1 MRQIHL
7 KKIRVIIA
15 LIFFFSTVFLF
26 IDFRKLLPETFYD
39 VFLYMQLVPSLLKFI
54 SAVSI
59 VTLGFIAVL
68 LLTSLF
74 GRVYCSAICPL
85 GIMQD
90 FILWVK
96 KRINRKFRYRYT
108 KPVNYLR
115 YPFLALPVIAYLSGT
130 IFFVSLLDPF
140 SNFGR
145 IVSDFFQPVYVFLNN
160 TGAKLLEKANVFF
173 LYPEEI
179 SMSGWVAYMFPAFL
193 LGIIIWMS
201 LKWGRLYCNTICPV
215 GALLGFL
222 SRISV
227 FRIRMIEDSCTKCGK
242 CSFACKATCINI
254 KEQKVDFSRCVGCFN
269 CITACPEN
277 AIRYLA
283 PVRQKSLP
291 KEADY
296 SRRKILI
303 SGGLLVLSLFGLK
316 RTVFGEGSDFS
327 LSHKHKS
334 GLPRNVSPGIS
345 QNTSSGHQQN
355 VYSRHSQNV
364 NSGLPQDL
372 NSGNSRDPDSI
383 QNMEFNSQLPQE
395 INPGIPKEIPHNKVP
410 TTIEPEKHYTVTPP
424 GSLGIKHFTDTCT
437 ACHLCVS
444 ACPTQVLQPSIFEYG
459 IMGLMQPYM
468 DYVTN
473 YCNFDCVICSEVC
486 PTGAILSLTMEA
498 KKTVQ
503 IGKVNLII
511 DNCVVKTDN
520 TACGSC
526 SEHCPTQAVRMVP
539 YIGDLTIPEIR
550 PEICVGCGAC
560 EYACP
565 TRPFRAIYVD
575 GNFEH
580 QVALLPEEEELEQEV
595 TEEFP
600 F

>member
-1 MRQIHL
+1 MIQFHL

-15 LIFFFSTVFLF
+15 LIFFLFIVFLL
-26 IDFRKLLPETFYD
+26 IDFRKLLPEAFYD
-39 VFLYMQLVPSLLKFI
+39 SILYLQFVPSLLKFI

-59 VTLGFIAVL
+59 ATLGFFAVII
-68 LLTSLF
+68 LTALF

-85 GIMQD
+85 GILQD
-90 FILWVK
+90 CILWIK
-96 KRINRKFRYRYT
+96 KRVKRKFRYRFSS
-108 KPVNYLR
+108 PIDYLR
-115 YPFLALPVIAYLSGT
+115 YPFLALPVIAYLAGT
-130 IFFVSLLDPF
+130 VLFVSLLDPF

-145 IVSDFFQPVYVFLNN
+145 IISNFLQPVYIFLNN
-160 TGAKLLEKANVFF
+160 TGAKLLEKVNIFF
-173 LYPEEI
+173 LYPEDI
-179 SMSGWVAYMFPAFL
+179 FLSGWIAYMFPVFI
-193 LGIIIWMS
+193 LGLITWMS

-215 GALLGFL
+215 GTFLGLL

-227 FRIRMIEDSCTKCGK
+227 FRIKMIEDKCTKCGK
-242 CSFACKATCINI
+242 CVFACKSTCINI

-269 CITACPEN
+269 CISVCPED
-277 AIRYLA
+277 AIKYLA

-291 KEADY
+291 QETDDT
-296 SRRKILI
+296 RRKILV
-303 SGGLLVLSLFGLK
+303 SAGLLLLSLIVSK
-316 RTVFGEGSDFS
+316 RSTLAQGVKSTFTGDVNPRTAQDFKSRIAQDIKSSSNKDVKPS
-327 LSHKHKS
+327 L
-334 GLPRNVSPGIS
+334 P
-345 QNTSSGHQQN
+345 QE
-355 VYSRHSQNV
+355 V
-364 NSGLPQDL
+364 NSGLPQ
-372 NSGNSRDPDSI
+372 
-383 QNMEFNSQLPQE
+383 
-395 INPGIPKEIPHNKVP
+395 EIPHNKVP

-424 GSLGIKHFTDTCT
+424 GSLGIEHFTDTCT

-473 YCNFDCVICSEVC
+473 YCNFECVICSEVC

-503 IGKVNLII
+503 IGKVNLIL

-526 SEHCPTQAVRMVP
+526 SEHCPTQAVHMVP
-539 YIGDLTIPEIR
+539 YIGELTIPEIR

-560 EYACP
+560 EHACP

-575 GNFEH
+575 GNYVHET
-580 QVALLPEEEELEQEV
+580 ALLLEEEELEVKPAE
-595 TEEFP
+595 EEFP

>member
-1 MRQIHL
+1 MIQFHL

-15 LIFFFSTVFLF
+15 LIFFLSIVFLL
-26 IDFRKLLPETFYD
+26 IDFRKLLPEVFYD
-39 VFLYMQLVPSLLKFI
+39 SILYLQFVPSLLKFI

-59 VTLGFIAVL
+59 ATLGFLAVL
-68 LLTSLF
+68 ILTALF

-85 GIMQD
+85 GIFQD
-90 FILWVK
+90 CILWIK
-96 KRINRKFRYRYT
+96 KRIKRKFLYRFSSQID
-108 KPVNYLR
+108 YLR
-115 YPFLALPVIAYLSGT
+115 YPFLTLPVIGYLAGT
-130 IFFVSLLDPF
+130 VLFVSLLDPF

-145 IVSDFFQPVYVFLNN
+145 IVSDFFQPVYIFLNN
-160 TGAKLLEKANVFF
+160 IGAKLLEKVNVFF
-173 LYPEEI
+173 LYPEDI
-179 SMSGWVAYMFPAFL
+179 SHSGWIAYMIPVFI
-193 LGIIIWMS
+193 LGLIIWMS

-215 GALLGFL
+215 GTLLGLL

-227 FRIRMIEDSCTKCGK
+227 FRIKMIEDKCTKCGK
-242 CSFACKATCINI
+242 CAFACKSTCINI

-269 CITACPEN
+269 CISACPED
-277 AIRYLA
+277 AIKYLA

-291 KEADY
+291 QETDDT
-296 SRRKILI
+296 RRKILV
-303 SGGLLVLSLFGLK
+303 SAGLLLLSLFGSRKSVLAGEIESNLTQKVKPSLPGKVGSTLVRKLK
-316 RTVFGEGSDFS
+316 SIHPEEVESNLYQETDSS
-327 LSHKHKS
+327 LSQDVKY
-334 GLPRNVSPGIS
+334 N
-345 QNTSSGHQQN
+345 
-355 VYSRHSQNV
+355 
-364 NSGLPQDL
+364 LPQV
-372 NSGNSRDPDSI
+372 
-383 QNMEFNSQLPQE
+383 
-395 INPGIPKEIPHNKVP
+395 IPHNKVP
-410 TTIEPEKHYTVTPP
+410 TTVEPEKHFTATPP
-424 GSLGIKHFTDTCT
+424 GSLGIEHFTDTCT

-473 YCNFDCVICSEVC
+473 YCNFECVICSEVC

-503 IGKVNLII
+503 IGKVNLIL

-526 SEHCPTQAVRMVP
+526 SENCPTRAVRMVP
-539 YIGDLTIPEIR
+539 YIGELTIPEIR

-560 EYACP
+560 EHACP

-575 GNFEH
+575 GNYVH
-580 QVALLPEEEELEQEV
+580 KTALLPEEEELEVKPAE
-595 TEEFP
+595 EEFP

>member
-1 MRQIHL
+1 MRQVHL

-15 LIFFFSTVFLF
+15 LIFFLSIVFLF
-26 IDFRKLLPETFYD
+26 IDFRKLLPGPFYD
-39 VFLYMQLVPSLLKFI
+39 AVLYLQFVPSLLKFI

-59 VTLGFIAVL
+59 ATIGFLAVI
-68 LLTSLF
+68 LLTALF
-74 GRVYCSAICPL
+74 GRVYCSAVCPL
-85 GIMQD
+85 GILQD
-90 FILWVK
+90 CILWIK
-96 KRINRKFRYRYT
+96 KRIKRKFRYRYSA
-108 KPVNYLR
+108 PIDYLR
-115 YPFLALPVIAYLSGT
+115 YPFLALPVIAYLAGT
-130 IFFVSLLDPF
+130 IFFINLLDPF

-145 IVSDFFQPVYVFLNN
+145 IISDFFQPVYILLNN
-160 TGAKLLEKANVFF
+160 AGAKLLEKVNVFI
-173 LYPEEI
+173 LYPENI
-179 SMSGWVAYMFPAFL
+179 SLNGWIAYIFPAFI
-193 LGIIIWMS
+193 LGLIAWMS

-215 GALLGFL
+215 GTLLGLL

-227 FRIRMIEDSCTKCGK
+227 FRIRMIEDKCTKCGK
-242 CSFACKATCINI
+242 CAFACKSSCINI

-269 CITACPEN
+269 CITACPED

-283 PVRQKSLP
+283 PVRQQSIP
-291 KEADY
+291 QVANN
-296 SRRKILI
+296 SRRKVLMSLGLI
-303 SGGLLVLSLFGLK
+303 SLSLTGF
-316 RTVFGEGSDFS
+316 R
-327 LSHKHKS
+327 LSSFARGVKS
-334 GLPRNVSPGIS
+334 GLAMKLK
-345 QNTSSGHQQN
+345 SSHP
-355 VYSRHSQNV
+355 VYSKFALSEKLKYSHSDEV
-364 NSGLPQDL
+364 KSGFSREAGSSFTQDL
-372 NSGNSRDPDSI
+372 KSN
-383 QNMEFNSQLPQE
+383 LPQE
-395 INPGIPKEIPHNKVP
+395 VPHNKVP

-424 GSLGIKHFTDTCT
+424 GSLGLKHFTDTCT

-459 IMGLMQPYM
+459 ILGLMQPFM
-468 DYVTN
+468 DYETN

-486 PTGAILSLTMEA
+486 PTGAILSLTTEA

-503 IGKVNLII
+503 IGKVNLIL

-539 YIGDLTIPEIR
+539 YIGELTIPEIR

-560 EYACP
+560 EHACP

-580 QVALLPEEEELEQEV
+580 QVAELPEVEKPEEEPEEKTAE
-595 TEEFP
+595 EEFP

>member
-1 MRQIHL
+1 MRQFHL

-15 LIFFFSTVFLF
+15 LIFFLFLVFLF
-26 IDFRKLLPETFYD
+26 IDFRKLLPQAFYD
-39 VFLYMQLVPSLLKFI
+39 TILYLQFVPSLLKFI

-59 VTLGFIAVL
+59 ATIGFLIVL
-68 LLTSLF
+68 IITALF

-85 GIMQD
+85 GILQD
-90 FILWVK
+90 CILWIK
-96 KRINRKFRYRYT
+96 KRVKRKFRYRFSS
-108 KPVNYLR
+108 PIDYLR
-115 YPFLALPVIAYLSGT
+115 YPFLALPVIAYLAGT
-130 IFFVSLLDPF
+130 VLFVSLLDPF

-145 IVSDFFQPVYVFLNN
+145 IISDFLQPVYIFLNN
-160 TGAKLLEKANVFF
+160 TGAKLLEKVNIFF
-173 LYPEEI
+173 LYPEDI
-179 SMSGWVAYMFPAFL
+179 FLSGWIAYMFPVFI
-193 LGIIIWMS
+193 LGLITWMS

-215 GALLGFL
+215 GTFLGLL

-227 FRIRMIEDSCTKCGK
+227 FRIKMIEDKCTKCGK
-242 CSFACKATCINI
+242 CVFACKSTCINI

-269 CITACPEN
+269 CISVCPED
-277 AIRYLA
+277 AIKYLA

-291 KEADY
+291 QETDDT
-296 SRRKILI
+296 RRKILV
-303 SGGLLVLSLFGLK
+303 SAGLLLLSLIVSK
-316 RTVFGEGSDFS
+316 RSTLAQGVKSTFTGKVNPRTAQDFKSRIAQDIKSSSNKDVKPS
-327 LSHKHKS
+327 L
-334 GLPRNVSPGIS
+334 P
-345 QNTSSGHQQN
+345 QE
-355 VYSRHSQNV
+355 V
-364 NSGLPQDL
+364 NSGLPQ
-372 NSGNSRDPDSI
+372 
-383 QNMEFNSQLPQE
+383 
-395 INPGIPKEIPHNKVP
+395 EIPHNKVP

-424 GSLGIKHFTDTCT
+424 GSLGIEHFTDTCT

-473 YCNFDCVICSEVC
+473 YCNFECVICSEVC

-503 IGKVNLII
+503 IGKVNLIL

-526 SEHCPTQAVRMVP
+526 SEHCPTQAVHMVP
-539 YIGDLTIPEIR
+539 YIGELTIPEIR

-560 EYACP
+560 EHACP

-575 GNFEH
+575 GNYVHET
-580 QVALLPEEEELEQEV
+580 ALLLEEEELEVKPAE
-595 TEEFP
+595 EEFP

>member
-1 MRQIHL
+1 MIQFHL

-15 LIFFFSTVFLF
+15 LIFFLFIVFLL
-26 IDFRKLLPETFYD
+26 IDFRKLLPEAFYD
-39 VFLYMQLVPSLLKFI
+39 CILYLQFVPSLLKFI

-59 VTLGFIAVL
+59 ASLGFFVVII
-68 LLTSLF
+68 LTALF

-85 GIMQD
+85 GILQD
-90 FILWVK
+90 CILWIK
-96 KRINRKFRYRYT
+96 KRVKRKFQYRFSSSID
-108 KPVNYLR
+108 YLR
-115 YPFLALPVIAYLSGT
+115 YPFLALPVIAYLAGT
-130 IFFVSLLDPF
+130 VLFVSLLDPF

-145 IVSDFFQPVYVFLNN
+145 IISDFLQPVYIFLNN
-160 TGAKLLEKANVFF
+160 TGAKLLEKVNIFF
-173 LYPEEI
+173 LYPEDI
-179 SMSGWVAYMFPAFL
+179 FLSGWIAYIFPVFI
-193 LGIIIWMS
+193 LGLITWMS

-215 GALLGFL
+215 GTFLGLL
-222 SRISV
+222 SRISI
-227 FRIRMIEDSCTKCGK
+227 FRIKMIEDKCTKCGK
-242 CSFACKATCINI
+242 CVFACKSTCINI

-269 CITACPEN
+269 CISVCPED
-277 AIRYLA
+277 AIKYLA

-291 KEADY
+291 QETDDT
-296 SRRKILI
+296 RRKILV
-303 SGGLLVLSLFGLK
+303 SAGLLLLSLIVSRRFALAQGVKSTYTGNVNPRIAQNFKSRIAQDIKSSSNKDVKL
-316 RTVFGEGSDFS
+316 S
-327 LSHKHKS
+327 L
-334 GLPRNVSPGIS
+334 P
-345 QNTSSGHQQN
+345 QE
-355 VYSRHSQNV
+355 V
-364 NSGLPQDL
+364 NSGLPQ
-372 NSGNSRDPDSI
+372 
-383 QNMEFNSQLPQE
+383 
-395 INPGIPKEIPHNKVP
+395 EIPHNKVP

-424 GSLGIKHFTDTCT
+424 GSLGIEHFTDTCT

-473 YCNFDCVICSEVC
+473 YCNFECVICSEVC

-503 IGKVNLII
+503 IGKVNLIL

-526 SEHCPTQAVRMVP
+526 SEHCPTQAVHMVP
-539 YIGDLTIPEIR
+539 YIGELTIPEIR

-560 EYACP
+560 EHACP

-575 GNFEH
+575 GNYVHET
-580 QVALLPEEEELEQEV
+580 ALLLEEEELEVKPAE
-595 TEEFP
+595 EEFP